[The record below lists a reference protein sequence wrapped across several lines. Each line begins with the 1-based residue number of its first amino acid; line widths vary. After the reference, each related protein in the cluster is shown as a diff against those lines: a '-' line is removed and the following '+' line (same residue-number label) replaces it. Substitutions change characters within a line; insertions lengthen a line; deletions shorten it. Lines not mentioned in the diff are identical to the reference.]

1 MPNPNGENG
10 AVEAERAEV
19 AALLGSTFFA
29 RAHSLRRLLEFLAS
43 AYFEGARADLTEH
56 DVAVGVRGDAA
67 AFDPRQ
73 DSVVR
78 VETHRLRK
86 KLKSYYETDGADH
99 ALELMLDPG
108 QYMPR
113 FVARTREPAAEPEAA
128 PQAVPAIWLPPAP
141 LPLAP
146 APLPPA
152 PQTRSRGPSG
162 RVGLAVAAGL
172 LLSMAGL
179 PGHVPSSE
187 GRRPSADLR
196 LMAGCAAGPVLDPLG
211 QTWLA
216 DRYHRGGQE
225 AALVPEA
232 HHPLAT
238 LRSGDFDYEIPL
250 PDRPHELH
258 LHFWRGP
265 EIAATRRFHVFANGT
280 LLMDDLEPAA
290 QIPAKEPVVRAF
302 RDILPARDG
311 KLHLTFRGGA
321 DPAFVNGIEISAG
334 DKGRMCTIRYV
345 AAGAPHVDAGGK
357 LWRAERYVAG
367 GSLMPREEPVSGP
380 FDPNLFSSERYG
392 EFIYAIPV
400 PAGRYRLTLYF
411 AETWFG
417 PGHPGGGGA
426 GSRRFDVLVNGV
438 PKLRDFDIFKEA
450 GGSYRSIAR
459 VFQDLEPGP
468 DGTIRIAFRS
478 LVNRGCVN
486 ALELADMK
494 PRAR

>member
-1 MPNPNGENG
+1 MPNPNGDNG

-19 AALLGSTFFA
+19 AALLGSAYFA
-29 RAHSLRRLLEFLAS
+29 RAHSVRRLLEFLAS
-43 AYFEGARADLTEH
+43 AYFESARADLTEH
-56 DVAVGVRGDAA
+56 DVALGVRGDAG

-86 KLKSYYETDGADH
+86 KLKSYYETEGADH
-99 ALELMLDPG
+99 ALELVLDPG

-113 FVARTREPAAEPEAA
+113 FVARTCAPASEPEAG
-128 PQAVPAIWLPPAP
+128 PQA
-141 LPLAP
+141 AP
-146 APLPPA
+146 AVWLQPEAVAPA
-152 PQTRSRGPSG
+152 PQTQARGLSG

-172 LLSMAGL
+172 LLSMAVL

-187 GRRPSADLR
+187 GRKPSADLR
-196 LMAGCAAGPVLDPLG
+196 LMAGCAGGPVLDQLG
-211 QTWLA
+211 QAWLA

-225 AALVPEA
+225 VELELGAN
-232 HHPLAT
+232 HPLAT

-258 LHFWRGP
+258 LYFWRGP
-265 EIAATRRFHVFANGT
+265 EIAATRRFHVLANGAR
-280 LLMDDLEPAA
+280 LMDDLEPAA

-334 DKGRMCTIRYV
+334 EKGRMRTIRYV
-345 AAGAPHVDAGGK
+345 AGGAPYIDAGGK
-357 LWRAERYVAG
+357 FWRAERYVTG
-367 GSLMPREEPVSGP
+367 GSLMPREDPVTGP
-380 FDPNLFSSERYG
+380 FDPNLFSGERYG
-392 EFIYAIPV
+392 EFSYAIPV

-426 GSRRFDVLVNGV
+426 GSRRMDVLVNGV
-438 PKLRDFDIFKEA
+438 PKLHDFDIFKEA

-459 VFQDLEPGP
+459 AFQDLEPGP
-468 DGTIRIAFRS
+468 DGAIRIAFHS
-478 LVNRGCVN
+478 LVNLGCVN